1 MSTTNSKSPS
11 REDLDDTRRI
21 ALEEIDNA
29 KFGWFHIRACL
40 VAGIGFFT
48 DAYDLFSINLV
59 SAILGY
65 TYFSSTNANEVPT
78 DIDSGLKTSAAI
90 GTMFGQLIFG
100 WMADRF
106 GRKKVC
112 ILLKLKYMIFGFY
125 KLIFLQI
132 LDVWN

>member
-1 MSTTNSKSPS
+1 MSTSNPISSS
-11 REDLDDTRRI
+11 EEDLDDRRI

-29 KFGWFHIRACL
+29 QFGWFHVRACL
-40 VAGIGFFT
+40 VAGTGFFT

-65 TYFSSTNANEVPT
+65 AYFSNTNENEVPAN
-78 DIDSGLKTSAAI
+78 IDSGLKISAAV

-100 WMADRF
+100 WMADLY

-112 ILLKLKYMIFGFY
+112 ILIMK
-125 KLIFLQI
+125 
-132 LDVWN
+132 

>member
-1 MSTTNSKSPS
+1 MSESNPISSPG
-11 REDLDDTRRI
+11 EDLDETRR
-21 ALEEIDNA
+21 AVLEEVDNA
-29 KFGWFHIRACL
+29 EFGWFHVRACL
-40 VAGIGFFT
+40 VAGTGFFT

-65 TYFSSTNANEVPT
+65 TYFSNTNNNNVPT

-106 GRKKVC
+106 GRKKV
-112 ILLKLKYMIFGFY
+112 LY
-125 KLIFLQI
+125 
-132 LDVWN
+132 

>member
-1 MSTTNSKSPS
+1 MSSSNPISV
-11 REDLDDTRRI
+11 EDLDDRRA
-21 ALEEIDNA
+21 ALNEADNA
-29 KFGWFHIRACL
+29 KFGWFHIRTCL

-65 TYFSSTNANEVPT
+65 TYFSSTNENEVPA
-78 DIDSGLKTSAAI
+78 DIDSGLKTSAAV

-112 ILLKLKYMIFGFY
+112 ISKMYEIKYFDKF
-125 KLIFLQI
+125 
-132 LDVWN
+132 D

>member
-1 MSTTNSKSPS
+1 MSTSNPISLSE
-11 REDLDDTRRI
+11 EDLDETRR
-21 ALEEIDNA
+21 ATLEEIDNA
-29 KFGWFHIRACL
+29 EFGWFHIRACL

-59 SAILGY
+59 SAILGF
-65 TYFSSTNANEVPT
+65 TYFSMNNNDVPT

-100 WMADRF
+100 WMADRL

-112 ILLKLKYMIFGFY
+112 ISRTE
-125 KLIFLQI
+125 
-132 LDVWN
+132 